1 MRHALLACTMLATPA
16 LAEEAEGDGGQ
27 ATIVVTGQAV
37 EGNSATKTATPP
49 LHVPQPGTVIDADLF
64 EAQGAVSIGDT
75 LNYVAGVQPNPY
87 GPDSRVDGAFV
98 RGINALQFRDGMRDI
113 FSYYA
118 SIRAD
123 PYNFSSVEVV
133 RGPAS
138 VLFGAGSI
146 GGLVNLNSKLPA
158 DAAAGEFSL
167 RYGSHE
173 RKEVL
178 ADVTGPLGGGLAGR
192 LVARYRDA
200 GTQTD
205 FVADDRLLLAP
216 SLSWSPGADTRVT
229 LLGV

>member
-49 LHVPQPGTVIDADLF
+49 LHVPQPVTVIDADLF

-138 VLFGAGSI
+138 VRSAPDRSAGSSTSTPSCRKI
-146 GGLVNLNSKLPA
+146 RRRASSRFA
-158 DAAAGEFSL
+158 MAAM
-167 RYGSHE
+167 
-173 RKEVL
+173 
-178 ADVTGPLGGGLAGR
+178 T
-192 LVARYRDA
+192 ARRPWP
-200 GTQTD
+200 T
-205 FVADDRLLLAP
+205 
-216 SLSWSPGADTRVT
+216 
-229 LLGV
+229 